1 MTGRRGKTYAREQRR
16 HNACTG
22 NGPNDLC
29 DEDHSEACVGDT
41 ANECQAESHNWV
53 VQATR
58 DTEEDPSVDSETEAE
73 CQRDVHQ
80 RAKGWMSSGTI
91 GVIGSFSFVRN
102 LSAGE
107 GEEEEEER
115 AEELADSLRRVSS
128 LAGEM

>member
-29 DEDHSEACVGDT
+29 DEDHSEACVGDA
-41 ANECQAESHNWV
+41 ANEC
-53 VQATR
+53 QATR